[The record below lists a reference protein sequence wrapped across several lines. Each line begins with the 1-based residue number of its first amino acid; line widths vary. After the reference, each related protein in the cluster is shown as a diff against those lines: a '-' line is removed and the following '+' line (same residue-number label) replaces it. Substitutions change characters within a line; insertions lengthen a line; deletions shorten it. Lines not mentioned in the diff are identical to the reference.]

1 MSKKEKRKAKKEYL
15 YNVIVGG
22 FYSYQVYKITDAA
35 LQVYYVAHPVGHGGT
50 VLADREED
58 IRPQLE
64 KQAVI
69 LNDFLSKIRG

>member
-1 MSKKEKRKAKKEYL
+1 MSRKEKRTVKKEYL
-15 YNVIVGG
+15 YDIIVGD
-22 FYSYQVYKITDAA
+22 FYAYKVYKITDAA

-50 VLADREED
+50 VLADKEED

-69 LNDFLSKIRG
+69 LNDFLKRVR